1 MTSTARVHDCDYD
14 VSIVEAGEHTYNYR
28 PTDAPVGTE
37 LPGLSVFA
45 RNEQGEIFHTY
56 SSYSRGLEQFMTIY
70 RLLDVVPKGRDLVA
84 VSSMT
89 RVDEGQQ
96 KEMKD
101 HMDDEDSD
109 WSEWIHQSR
118 LHLIRT
124 GVDWVSHMGH
134 AGEKKPGTLQAFNV
148 SLPIWFDGLTK
159 HEFMNSLRRL
169 WLAKLAL
176 IHEIKYSY
184 GPGVGKPGP
193 VDDWAKSKPTNDG
206 QSVPEDI
213 RPAAEIEFDEKM
225 SFGSG
230 FDPSEWA

>member
-1 MTSTARVHDCDYD
+1 
-14 VSIVEAGEHTYNYR
+14 
-28 PTDAPVGTE
+28 
-37 LPGLSVFA
+37 
-45 RNEQGEIFHTY
+45 
-56 SSYSRGLEQFMTIY
+56 
-70 RLLDVVPKGRDLVA
+70 
-84 VSSMT
+84 
-89 RVDEGQQ
+89 
-96 KEMKD
+96 
-101 HMDDEDSD
+101 
-109 WSEWIHQSR
+109 
-118 LHLIRT
+118 
-124 GVDWVSHMGH
+124 MGH
-134 AGEKKPGTLQAFNV
+134 AGEKKPGPLQAFNV

-206 QSVPEDI
+206 QPMPKET
-213 RPAAEIEFDEKM
+213 RPTAEIEFDEKM

>member
-1 MTSTARVHDCDYD
+1 MTPDETVDLLKKWL
-14 VSIVEAGEHTYNYR
+14 
-28 PTDAPVGTE
+28 TE
-37 LPGLSVFA
+37 ERLSAKAQKDPRAHAHFLVRYPSGKQGHMFA
-45 RNEQGEIFHTY
+45 I
-56 SSYSRGLEQFMTIY
+56 
-70 RLLDVVPKGRDLVA
+70 VVPKGRDLVA

-101 HMDDEDSD
+101 HMDDEESD
-109 WSEWIHQSR
+109 WAEWIHESR

-124 GVDWVSHMGH
+124 GVDWVIHMGH
-134 AGEKKPGTLQAFNV
+134 KGEKKPGPLQAFNV

-184 GPGVGKPGP
+184 GPGVGKSGP
-193 VDDWAKSKPTNDG
+193 VDDWAKSKPNIDG
-206 QSVPEDI
+206 QPIPEEPHP
-213 RPAAEIEFDEKM
+213 PAQIEFDEKM